1 MANYDSLPK
10 DMWEAARVIWEST
23 EKISDRDLLARLQ
36 EIYGDDAPKSHT
48 AIYKRR
54 TKENWHKVD
63 FREMNKGTDG
73 GTNKGTNKKA
83 GNKNPNNRPKPLE
96 NNKET
101 TEGTGNKNSHDIVV
115 WQETE
120 EKIHKAAEKLVLD
133 NEQKARIIKKHRKR
147 IEQLGQLQ
155 ESTMGVL
162 DMLHGKDLEEDSE
175 EISKIIII
183 AETSSR
189 TLAQLSTTQKVV
201 FEQEMAVCGITVDDF
216 KESEQDRRMKGIEQ
230 LAGIADEEAQARQ
243 QLQATLKERLERFR
257 TLEIDEL
264 SAQIDADF
272 EEDFEDI
279 EEE

>member
-1 MANYDSLPK
+1 MASNEPLPN
-10 DMWEAARVIWEST
+10 DMWAAARVIWERT

-36 EIYGDDAPKSHT
+36 EIYGDNAPKSSGT
-48 AIYKRR
+48 IAKRR
-54 TKENWHKVD
+54 KKEHWQKYSILHGSKQ
-63 FREMNKGTDG
+63 E
-73 GTNKGTNKKA
+73 A
-83 GNKNPNNRPKPLE
+83 GKTSGSKNSKNTPQALE
-96 NNKET
+96 DNKEA
-101 TEGTGNKNSHDIVV
+101 EQEARSKNEVAV

-162 DMLHGKDLEEDSE
+162 DMLHGKDLEEDGE
-175 EISKIIII
+175 VISKIIII

-189 TLAQLSTTQKVV
+189 TLAQLSATQKVV
-201 FEQEMAVCGITVDDF
+201 FEQEMAVCGITAEDF

-230 LAGIADEEAQARQ
+230 LVGIADEEAQARR

-264 SAQIDADF
+264 SAQSDTVF
-272 EEDFEDI
+272 EEDFEGI